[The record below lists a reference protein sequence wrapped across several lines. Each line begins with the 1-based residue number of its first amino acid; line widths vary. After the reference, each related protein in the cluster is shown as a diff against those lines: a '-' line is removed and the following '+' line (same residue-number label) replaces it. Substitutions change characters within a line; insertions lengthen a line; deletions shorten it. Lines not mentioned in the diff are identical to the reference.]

1 MRVVVRFPHM
11 ALGTRVWS
19 AGKFF
24 VLLGALAAT
33 YVLFAAASMRL
44 AMRAREVQVPD
55 LVNRLPNDATAL
67 ANDLGLTVR
76 VDDQRRPDPK
86 VPAGYVLAQDPA
98 AGLTTRRQRNVRVWL
113 SAGPR
118 SNSVPPLAGETER
131 ASQARLSQEGLELTG
146 VAEIRSPAYASDV
159 VVAQDPAARS
169 VATSAETSKVTLL
182 VNRGQQGASYVMPDL
197 IGVNAERAAAIL
209 RDHGFRVAIVGSAP
223 YPGIAAGIVVR
234 QSPQGGFQ
242 ITADVPV
249 SLEVSR

>member
-1 MRVVVRFPHM
+1 M

-67 ANDLGLTVR
+67 ANELGLTVR
-76 VDDQRRPDPK
+76 VDDQRRVDPK

-118 SNSVPPLAGETER
+118 ANTVPALAGETER
-131 ASQARLSQEGLELTG
+131 ASHARLSQEGLELTG
-146 VAEIRSPAYASDV
+146 VAEIRSPAFASDV
-159 VVAQDPAARS
+159 VVAQAPAARS
-169 VATSAETSKVTLL
+169 LATTGEASKVMLL

-223 YPGIAAGIVVR
+223 YPGVAAGIVVR

>member
-1 MRVVVRFPHM
+1 M

-44 AMRAREVQVPD
+44 AMRAREVEVPD

-67 ANDLGLTVR
+67 ANDIGLTVR
-76 VDDQRRPDPK
+76 VDDQRRPDAK
-86 VPAGYVLAQDPA
+86 VPAGYVLAQDPP
-98 AGLTTRRQRNVRVWL
+98 AGLTTRRQRSVRVWL
-113 SAGPR
+113 STGPR
-118 SNSVPPLAGETER
+118 SNTVPPLAGETER
-131 ASQARLSQEGLELTG
+131 ASQARLSQDGLELTG
-146 VAEIRSPAYASDV
+146 VSEIRSPAYASDV

-169 VATSAETSKVTLL
+169 VATTADTSKVMLL

-197 IGVNAERAAAIL
+197 IGVHAERAASIL

-242 ITADVPV
+242 ITADEPV